1 MIVHFA
7 RHAECHKNLIG
18 IPGGDGTELTAL
30 GISQAEQLGE
40 RLCVNADPIHVF
52 HTAHKQTKQTAE
64 IAAKMLGANCTLID
78 GLHSIS
84 LGRLSG
90 VPIEE
95 ARVRYPEDNAHMDRW
110 RSGAVSFSELNI
122 SGLEDGLI
130 FMRRSVSSVET
141 ALSRLPPTSAS
152 ALIVC
157 TTSHLILF
165 KQLSKN
171 ITPLM
176 SCYKSIP
183 FGYCESFQVEWGQV
197 MLMASRHS
205 ELN

>member
-18 IPGGDGTELTAL
+18 IPGGDGTELTTL
-30 GISQAEQLGE
+30 GISQAELLGE
-40 RLCVNADPIHVF
+40 RLCAHAEPIHVF
-52 HTAHKQTKQTAE
+52 HTAHTQTKQTAE
-64 IAAKMLGANCTLID
+64 IAAKKLGADCTLID

-90 VPIEE
+90 MPIDE

-122 SGLEDGLI
+122 PGLEDGLV
-130 FMRRSVSSVET
+130 FMRRSISSVET
-141 ALSRLPPTSAS
+141 ALSRLRPTAAS
-152 ALIVC
+152 ALFVC

-165 KQLSKN
+165 KHLSED

-176 SCYKSIP
+176 PCYRSIA
-183 FGYCESFQVEWGQV
+183 FGYCESFKVEWGQV
-197 MLMASRHS
+197 MLMASRHTGAS
-205 ELN
+205 

>member
-18 IPGGDGTELTAL
+18 VPGGNGTELTAS
-30 GISQAEQLGE
+30 GISQAELLGE
-40 RLCVNADPIHVF
+40 RLSTNLDPIHVF
-52 HTAHKQTKQTAE
+52 HTAHTQTRQTAE
-64 IAAKMLGANCTLID
+64 IASKKSGASCTPVD

-90 VPIEE
+90 VPIDE
-95 ARVRYPEDNAHMDRW
+95 ARVRYPEDNAQMERW

-122 SGLEDGLI
+122 PGLEDGLI
-130 FMRRSVSSVET
+130 FMRRSISSVET
-141 ALSRLPPTSAS
+141 VLSRLRPTAAS

-165 KQLSKN
+165 KHLSED

-176 SCYKSIP
+176 PSYKSIT
-183 FGYCESFQVEWGQV
+183 FDYCEDFQVEWEQV
-197 MLMASRHS
+197 MLMASYH
-205 ELN
+205 L